1 MEDLNKIESAIFS
14 ANVQSPGVR
23 VYKNSSIVK
32 INRGSCDPATCCCGC
47 SCVAFVTT
55 ITGILGAL
63 AGLAYAIYAIVKATQ

>member
-1 MEDLNKIESAIFS
+1 MEDLNEIESAIFNS
-14 ANVQSPGVR
+14 KFP
-23 VYKNSSIVK
+23 YKNSSIVK